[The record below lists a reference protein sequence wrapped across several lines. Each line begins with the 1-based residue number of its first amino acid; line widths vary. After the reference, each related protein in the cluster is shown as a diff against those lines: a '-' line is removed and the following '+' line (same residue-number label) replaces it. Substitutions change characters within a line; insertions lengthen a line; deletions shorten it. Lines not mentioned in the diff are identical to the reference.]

1 MEVTTNLIGTQPI
14 TFSNLLF
21 LNFSYAWTVNK
32 IVTLCPPKKLF
43 TFFRLSHL
51 CFMFLQRRSRIFG
64 RWQTFT
70 TQTDSKNVIFLFEL
84 INLTRSLKHLQIIL
98 WILLQKRAL
107 FKSCYSWVLNCTN
120 FTKRLLKPKSKIICL
135 QFKVQLKFLLN

>member
-1 MEVTTNLIGTQPI
+1 LEVTTNLIGTQPI

-51 CFMFLQRRSRIFG
+51 CFMFPQRRSRIFG
-64 RWQTFT
+64 PWQTST
-70 TQTDSKNVIFLFEL
+70 TQTDSKNVLLFFDL
-84 INLTRSLKHLQIIL
+84 INLAIDLKTFTNHTM
-98 WILLQKRAL
+98 
-107 FKSCYSWVLNCTN
+107 KSFRKTSFIHNFLSCVLNCSN
-120 FTKRLLKPKSKIICL
+120 FTRRLLKSKSKIIWL
-135 QFKVQLKFLLN
+135 QFKVQL